1 MSKKTKPKVSRWTKW
16 DSFHDGRAFEIN
28 SREVGRLYR
37 DIDYGWR
44 YFWAQR
50 AKRGVM
56 QS

>member
-50 AKRGVM
+50 SKRGVM
-56 QS
+56 Q